1 MPRSEAAKPKRVA
14 KKAAKR
20 VKPLTMEELVKWA
33 KTPHP
38 RWVGDPTMSV
48 ACAGGVRRARRFKSP
63 AAWWKVGDDGKNI
76 DRWWVAY
83 RLQLT
88 SRERVAWPD
97 VERALIAEV
106 RR

>member
-14 KKAAKR
+14 KKAAKK
-20 VKPLTMEELVKWA
+20 VKPLTMEELVVWA

-48 ACAGGVRRARRFKSP
+48 ACPGGVRRARRFKSP
-63 AAWWKVGDDGKNI
+63 AAWWFGGGKNM

-83 RLQLT
+83 RLWLT
-88 SRERVAWPD
+88 SREGTAWSD